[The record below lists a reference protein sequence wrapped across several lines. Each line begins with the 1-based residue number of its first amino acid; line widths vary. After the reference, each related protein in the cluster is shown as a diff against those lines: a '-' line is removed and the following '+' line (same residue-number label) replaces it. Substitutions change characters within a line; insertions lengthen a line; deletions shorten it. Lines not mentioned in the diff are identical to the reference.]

1 MRKSTSGTH
10 EYEQNISRQN
20 TALNLKSFPTADEFG
35 DVALHEQMIELIDSA
50 SWFDIMA
57 GGMKCSLEDMDLVFA
72 ATLESG
78 VRTCLSDR
86 LLSRMNFTIMA
97 HPSEESF
104 VKIFSTN
111 LALTFKEQNYPP
123 EVSGVIPSIIQ
134 STYKVYSECRRVLL
148 EDPQG
153 TIHISRKHL
162 YSTKLNLI
170 TKLWFFVETKEL
182 IFQHYDLTKF
192 S

>member
-1 MRKSTSGTH
+1 MGDIFDS
-10 EYEQNISRQN
+10 
-20 TALNLKSFPTADEFG
+20 ADEFG

-148 EDPQG
+148 EDPQVHDRA
-153 TIHISRKHL
+153 HIPDLRDVQRIIRGCSALPKEAAENK
-162 YSTKLNLI
+162 KLF
-170 TKLWFFVETKEL
+170 TRLWVHESLRNFFDR
-182 IFQHYDLTKF
+182 YRN
-192 S
+192 

>member
-1 MRKSTSGTH
+1 M
-10 EYEQNISRQN
+10 
-20 TALNLKSFPTADEFG
+20 
-35 DVALHEQMIELIDSA
+35 ALHEQMIELIDSA

-153 TIHISRKHL
+153 TIHILRKHL

-170 TKLWFFVETKEL
+170 TKLGFFVKTKEF

>member
-1 MRKSTSGTH
+1 MCGL
-10 EYEQNISRQN
+10 II
-20 TALNLKSFPTADEFG
+20 LADEFG

-50 SWFDIMA
+50 SWFDIAA
-57 GGMKCSLEDMDLVFA
+57 GGMKCVLENMDLVFA

-78 VRTCLSDR
+78 VRSGLSDR

-148 EDPQG
+148 EDPQVHDRA
-153 TIHISRKHL
+153 HIPDLRDVQRIIRGCSALPKEAAENK
-162 YSTKLNLI
+162 KLF
-170 TKLWFFVETKEL
+170 TRLWVHESLRNFF
-182 IFQHYDLTKF
+182 DR
-192 S
+192 